1 MTDPG
6 RSRPGQADE
15 ADIAAVAQL
24 LGRPPQA
31 HFDVVVRDDGGA
43 PVVIRNA
50 PLLFDGTPMPT
61 RYWLVGEEERARIGR
76 LESTGA
82 IDRAEAEIGEDVI
95 AEAHDRYAAERDA
108 AIPADHAGPRPFGG
122 VGGTR
127 RGIKC
132 FHAHWAWHLAGGDDP
147 VGRWIEAQLA
157 GQGAGVDAPV
167 LAAIDCG
174 TNSTR
179 LLISRGGGAG
189 KEPLAR
195 VNTITRLG
203 RGVDGSGRLDAD
215 AIERTID
222 VLRDYRRI
230 LDEHGA
236 ERVRVTAT
244 SAARD
249 AENRDEFFDAAEA
262 VLGVRP
268 ELLSGEAEAELSFR
282 GATAELDPADGPFL
296 VVDIGGGSTEFIVG
310 GEVLEGSQSID
321 IGCVRFFEQYI
332 EHDPPAPEEL
342 HACISVT
349 EAWLED
355 IARDLPGVRTAKT
368 FVGLAGT
375 ITTMAAVELG
385 LQEWDRDAI
394 HHFRF
399 PRDAIEDVFRTLVT
413 ESMEDRMHNPG
424 LEPARADVIVAGAC
438 IFVAIVRWLGV
449 EECLV
454 SESDILDGLVASL
467 A

>member
-1 MTDPG
+1 V
-6 RSRPGQADE
+6 ADE
-15 ADIAAVAQL
+15 ADIAAVAEL
-24 LGRPPQA
+24 LGRAPQA
-31 HFDVVVRDDGGA
+31 HFDVVVRDDAGG

-61 RYWLVGEEERARIGR
+61 RYWLVGDEERARIGR

-108 AIPADHAGPRPFGG
+108 AIPADHTGPRPSGG

-147 VGRWIEAQLA
+147 VGRWIEAELA
-157 GQGAGVDAPV
+157 GQGGRVDAPV

-179 LLISRGGGAG
+179 LLVARGAG
-189 KEPLAR
+189 ATKEALAR

-203 RGVDGSGRLDAD
+203 RGVDATGKLDPD
-215 AIERTID
+215 AIARTTD
-222 VLRDYRRI
+222 ALRDYKRI

-236 ERVRVTAT
+236 KRIRVTAT

-262 VLGVRP
+262 ILGVRP
-268 ELLSGEAEAELSFR
+268 ELLSGETEAELSFR

-310 GEVLEGSQSID
+310 TDEVEGSMSID
-321 IGCVRFFEQYI
+321 IGCVRFFEQYV
-332 EHDPPAPEEL
+332 ESDPPAPEEL

-349 EAWLED
+349 DAWMD
-355 IARDLPGVRTAKT
+355 DVARELPALRSAKT

-375 ITTMAAVELG
+375 VTTMAAVEIG
-385 LQEWDRDAI
+385 LPEWDRDAI

-399 PRDAIEDVFRTLVT
+399 ERDAIEDVFRTLVT
-413 ESMEDRMHNPG
+413 ESLADRVHNPG
-424 LEPARADVIVAGAC
+424 LEPERADVIVAGAC
-438 IFVAIVRWLGV
+438 IFVAIVRWLGI